1 MSAAVERRRI
11 RPGEWRQEEPLAG
24 YTTWRVGGRARH
36 LCCPADRHEL
46 TACLARVSAQE
57 PVVWLGLGSNLLVRD
72 GGFPGAV
79 LLTQGGLDALAI
91 EADGRVHAEAGV
103 ACGRLARA
111 AVREGLAGLEFLAG
125 IPGTVGG
132 ALALNAGAWG
142 GETWE
147 RVVEVE
153 TIDRHGCIRRRA
165 PADFRVGY
173 RRVEGP
179 AGEWF
184 LAATWHL
191 PGGEPQR
198 LREQVR
204 ALLRRRNE
212 TQPVGQPTC
221 GSVFRNPPGDA
232 AGRLIEAAGL
242 KGARR
247 GGARVSERHANF
259 IINDGGSAADIEGL
273 MAQIQER
280 VAEVH
285 GVWLEPEGHVIGEVA
300 S

>member
-11 RPGEWRQEEPLAG
+11 RPGEWREQEPLAG
-24 YTTWRVGGRARH
+24 YTTWRVGGPARR
-36 LCCPADRHEL
+36 LCCPAGRDGL
-46 TACLARVSAQE
+46 VDCLARLPADE
-57 PVVWLGLGSNLLVRD
+57 PLLWCGLGSNLLVRD
-72 GGFPGAV
+72 GGVAGTV
-79 LLTQGGLDALAI
+79 VLTQGGLDELVVGAH
-91 EADGRVHAEAGV
+91 GRVHAEAGV

-153 TIDRHGCIRRRA
+153 TIDRQGHIRRRA
-165 PADFRVGY
+165 PADFRIGY
-173 RRVEGP
+173 RSVAGP

-184 LAATWHL
+184 LAATWEL
-191 PGGEPQR
+191 PPADAQV
-198 LREQVR
+198 LRERVR
-204 ALLRRRNE
+204 ALLQHRNAV
-212 TQPVGQPTC
+212 QPVGQPTC
-221 GSVFRNPPGDA
+221 GSVFRNPTGDA
-232 AGRLIEAAGL
+232 AGRLIEEAGL

-259 IINDGGSAADIEGL
+259 IINEGGSAADIEGL
-273 MAQIQER
+273 MAQVRER
-280 VAEVH
+280 VAVVH
-285 GVWLEPEGHVIGEVA
+285 GVWLEPEVHVIGEVRP
-300 S
+300 